1 MIQIEFTQAEV
12 EALRYERW
20 NYPEP
25 RVQQRM
31 ETLFLKALE
40 IPHQDIGRIVGIS
53 QKTLRNYLELYQTG
67 GIEALKQFNYRTPQ
81 SALEPYRESLE
92 AEFIQSPPPSIN
104 QAVERI
110 EELTGVRR
118 SPSQVRRYLKKLGM
132 KRRKVGQIPAKADPE
147 AQADFL
153 KKTSHPG

>member
-1 MIQIEFTQAEV
+1 MIQIEFTQAEI

-20 NYPEP
+20 YYPEP

-31 ETLFLKALE
+31 ETLYLKALE
-40 IPHQDIGRIVGIS
+40 IPHQDIGRIVDIS
-53 QKTLRNYLELYQTG
+53 QKTLRSYLELYQEG
-67 GIEALKQFNYRTPQ
+67 GIEALKQFNYHGPQ

-92 AEFIQSPPPSIN
+92 AEFTQSPPHSIN

-132 KRRKVGQIPAKADPE
+132 KRRKVGQIPAKANPE

-153 KKTSHPG
+153 KKNSNPG

>member
-1 MIQIEFTQAEV
+1 MIQIEFTQAEI
-12 EALRYERW
+12 EALHYERW
-20 NYPEP
+20 YHPEP

-31 ETLFLKALE
+31 ETLHLKALKF
-40 IPHQDIGRIVGIS
+40 PHKDIGRIVGIS
-53 QKTLRNYLELYQTG
+53 QKTLRSYLELYQTG

-81 SALEPYRESLE
+81 SALDTYLESLE
-92 AEFIQSPPPSIN
+92 AEFTQSPPHSIN

-118 SPSQVRRYLKKLGM
+118 SPSQVRRYLRKLGM
-132 KRRKVGQIPAKADPE
+132 KRRKVGQVPAKADPA

-153 KKTSHPG
+153 KKTSNPV